1 MVVRLLQE
9 LEASKG
15 GQVRG
20 TGTSPSTC
28 ITAHGA
34 APGRRRTTSAFS
46 ANKRSINAVLNC
58 VGYHGDALS
67 RCI

>member
-20 TGTSPSTC
+20 TGTSPGL